1 MDVAA
6 LGDHHQAG
14 GALVQPVHRVE
25 HEVRPPLPGQ
35 GPRHGGGVRQEV
47 GGMGRHAGGLVH
59 HQQVAVLPD
68 DGQGPVARRG
78 PHPGRPVV
86 AGLHLQHVAGVK
98 EIHCTGMFSVH
109 PDAVL
114 RPGQPGDGVGRDVED
129 GF

>member
-6 LGDHHQAG
+6 LGDHHEAG
-14 GALVQPVHRVE
+14 GSLVQPVHRME
-25 HEVRPPLPGQ
+25 HKIRAPLPGQ
-35 GPRHGGGVRQEV
+35 GPRHSGSIRQEV

-68 DGQGPVARRG
+68 DGQGPVAWRG

-86 AGLHLQHVAGVK
+86 AGLHLQYVAGVK
-98 EIHCTGMFSVH
+98 EIHCTGMTAID

-114 RPGQPGDGVGRDVED
+114 HPGQPGDGMG
-129 GF
+129 